1 MTEFGFIEHVARLFA
16 DADRHG
22 WEAIGDDCTVLPLG
36 DEAIALTTD
45 LLVEGVHFLRD
56 GISARELG
64 RKSLAVNL
72 SDVAA
77 MGLKPQATLLSV
89 ALPADVGKEWAH
101 GFAAGYRELSAEY
114 DVALVG
120 GDTTASKNGIT
131 ISVTAIGRGPL
142 AHVKRRSAARAG
154 DAIFVGGELGASA
167 AGLEDILE
175 GRHDSPFAAA
185 HRNPAPQVFEGA
197 WLGCREEVHAMMD
210 ISDGTAS
217 DLLHILRASSCGA
230 EITVEDI
237 PAAKGDVA
245 TAVCGGEDYKLLFTV
260 EAAAADGL
268 QRDFAERFGRPIHR
282 IGRITESATP
292 VIRWIDRGR
301 EIMPSWHGFEH
312 F

>member
-22 WEAIGDDCTVLPLG
+22 WEAIGDDCTVLPVG
-36 DEAIALTTD
+36 SEALALTAD
-45 LLVEGVHFLRD
+45 LLAEGVHFLRD

-77 MGLKPQATLLSV
+77 MGLRPRATLLSI
-89 ALPADVGKEWAH
+89 ALPADAGEEWARE
-101 GFAAGYRELSAEY
+101 FAAGYRELAAEY

-131 ISVTAIGRGPL
+131 INVTAIGRGPL
-142 AHVKRRSAARAG
+142 SHVKRRSAARAG
-154 DAIFVGGELGASA
+154 DIVFVGGELGASA
-167 AGLEDILE
+167 LGLKDILE
-175 GRHDSPFAAA
+175 GRHDTPLAAA
-185 HRNPAPQVFEGA
+185 HRDPVPQVFEGE
-197 WLGCREEVHAMMD
+197 WLGGRAEVHAMMD
-210 ISDGTAS
+210 LSDGLAS
-217 DLLHILRASSCGA
+217 DLCHILRASGCGA

-260 EAAAADGL
+260 EAEAADGL
-268 QRDFAERFGRPIHR
+268 QRDFAERFGRPVYR
-282 IGRITESATP
+282 IGRITRAAAP
-292 VIRWIDRGR
+292 AIRWIDRDR
-301 EIMPSWHGFEH
+301 EIMPSWRGFEH